1 MAEIIILKYKSGI
14 NLKKKIRSKSGMN
27 WKNVLIIK
35 IK

>member
-1 MAEIIILKYKSGI
+1 MAEIIKLKYKSGI
-14 NLKKKIRSKSGMN
+14 NLKKKRSKSGMN